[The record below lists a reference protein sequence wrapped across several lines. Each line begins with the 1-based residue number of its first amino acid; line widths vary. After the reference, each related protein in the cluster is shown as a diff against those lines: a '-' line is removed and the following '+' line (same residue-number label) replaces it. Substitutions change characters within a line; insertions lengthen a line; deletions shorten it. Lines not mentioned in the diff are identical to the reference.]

1 MRVLIADDH
10 TLLSESLRIML
21 ERDGDV
27 EVVGVAENGYKALEL
42 CKEFK
47 PDIVLMDIKM
57 PDLDGISATR
67 KIKENSPETRVLV
80 LTSMEDT
87 KWIVE
92 SFAAGA
98 DGYLLKDTS
107 PERLTTLIRCVYWGY
122 TVSSSAVLH
131 AILDSN
137 GYILE
142 SMNGAAIKDEE
153 LKIIKLISEGKSNS
167 EIAKSMNYAEGTV
180 KNKVTKI
187 IELAGVENRA
197 QLVLYAI
204 KNNLI

>member
-21 ERDGDV
+21 ERDSDV

-107 PERLTTLIRCVYWGY
+107 PERLTTLI
-122 TVSSSAVLH
+122 
-131 AILDSN
+131 
-137 GYILE
+137 
-142 SMNGAAIKDEE
+142 
-153 LKIIKLISEGKSNS
+153 
-167 EIAKSMNYAEGTV
+167 
-180 KNKVTKI
+180 
-187 IELAGVENRA
+187 
-197 QLVLYAI
+197 
-204 KNNLI
+204 

>member
-21 ERDGDV
+21 ERDSDV

-67 KIKENSPETRVLV
+67 MIKEDSPETRVLV

>member
-21 ERDGDV
+21 ERDSDV

>member
-67 KIKENSPETRVLV
+67 MIKEDSPETRVLV

-142 SMNGAAIKDEE
+142 SINGAAIKDEE

-187 IELAGVENRA
+187 IELAGVKNRA

>member
-67 KIKENSPETRVLV
+67 MIKEDSPETRVLV